1 MPYLTPDA
9 IPTELI
15 CRRLR
20 IPNNIEIIGA
30 VTGAL
35 NELCRVRNWEE
46 FGDTS
51 VTDMVQAMT
60 VMLDDFKDFDACM
73 IGAIIPFVRNVVP
86 ANWLRCNGATHLRV
100 DYPDLYEL
108 LIDTPF
114 ELDADHFTTP
124 ALEGVFLLGAHL
136 DFPVYEYGGEI
147 EHVLTIAEMPSHDH
161 AMNIAN
167 AVVTIGTGAP
177 ANVKIPI
184 GAQLTGN
191 RGAGQPHNNM
201 PPYFTLQYAIIAK

>member
-1 MPYLTPDA
+1 MPYLTPDE
-9 IPTELI
+9 IPATFL

-20 IPNNIEIIGA
+20 IPDNQEIIGA

-35 NELCRVRNWEE
+35 NELCRARNWEE
-46 FGDTS
+46 FGDIS
-51 VTDMVQAMT
+51 VNDITQAMI

-100 DYPDLYEL
+100 DYPELYAL
-108 LIDTPF
+108 LVDTPF
-114 ELDADHFTTP
+114 EVDADHFSTP

-136 DFPVYEYGGEI
+136 DFPIYEYGGEI
-147 EHVLTIAEMPSHDH
+147 THVLTIAEMPTHDH
-161 AMNIAN
+161 VVGMQTS
-167 AVVTIGTGAP
+167 VVTIGTGAP
-177 ANVKIPI
+177 ANVRAPG
-184 GAQLTGN
+184 GATNTTN
-191 RGAGQPHNNM
+191 RGAGQAHNNM